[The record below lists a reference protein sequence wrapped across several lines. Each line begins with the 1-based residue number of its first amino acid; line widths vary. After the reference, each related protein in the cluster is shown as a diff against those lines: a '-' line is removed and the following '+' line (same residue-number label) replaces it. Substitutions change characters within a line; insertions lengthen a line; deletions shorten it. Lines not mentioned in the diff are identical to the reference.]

1 MKLLYSL
8 LITLGIGAI
17 SGFATSSNI
26 SGWYAA
32 LNKPAFNPPN
42 WIFAPVWTFLYI
54 LMGISLFLVWRQPDS
69 GMKFRAIRFFF
80 IQLVLNFCWSFI
92 FFYFHETGF
101 ALTEILLLW
110 IFIFITIYLFSRLNK
125 WAAVLLVPYLSWV
138 SFATLLTYY
147 IYRMNP

>member
-1 MKLLYSL
+1 
-8 LITLGIGAI
+8 
-17 SGFATSSNI
+17 
-26 SGWYAA
+26 
-32 LNKPAFNPPN
+32 
-42 WIFAPVWTFLYI
+42 
-54 LMGISLFLVWRQPDS
+54 MGISLFLVWRQPDS